1 MSELVHFRHAMR
13 LLTIVP
19 LPSEQRFEPD
29 WLPRAAKYFPL
40 VGLLIGAFLA
50 AVLLAANH
58 VWSGVVPALLAVTAG
73 VLLTGAFHED
83 GLADSADSLGGQ
95 TPERRLA
102 IMQDSRIGSY
112 GTLALIAS
120 VGLRVAA
127 LAVIPSLLAAAALV
141 AAHAGG
147 RCAGVLLINAVPYAA
162 DRVGKIVQSDDPL
175 RRHEVLLACVFAVAG
190 FAPLLVTA
198 WPAGVTAAL
207 AGIVVTVMVAR
218 LAIRLLGGYTGD
230 VAGAI
235 EPLFEIAVLLAV
247 AAWWG
252 R

>member
-1 MSELVHFRHAMR
+1 MSELTHFRHAVR

-19 LPSEQRFEPD
+19 LPSEKSFEPD

-40 VGLLIGAFLA
+40 VGLLIGAFLG
-50 AVLLAANH
+50 AVLLAASQ

-95 TPERRLA
+95 MPERRLA

-120 VGLRVAA
+120 FALRVAA
-127 LAVIPSLLAAAALV
+127 LATLPPWLAAAALV

-147 RCAGVLLINAVPYAA
+147 RCAGVLLINTVPYVA

-175 RRHEVLLACVFAVAG
+175 RRHEVLLACMFALLG
-190 FAPLLVTA
+190 FAPLLAMA

-207 AGIVVTVMVAR
+207 AGIVVAVMAAR

-235 EPLFEIAVLLAV
+235 EQLFEVAVLLAI
-247 AAWWG
+247 AAWG

>member
-1 MSELVHFRHAMR
+1 MSELTHFRHAVR

-19 LPSEQRFEPD
+19 LPSEKSFEPD

-40 VGLLIGAFLA
+40 VGLLLGAVLA
-50 AVLLAANH
+50 AVLLGASAL
-58 VWSGVVPALLAVTAG
+58 WSGLVPALLAVTAG

-102 IMQDSRIGSY
+102 IMKDSRIGSY

-120 VGLRVAA
+120 FALRVAA
-127 LAVIPSLLAAAALV
+127 LAAMPPWTAAVALV

-147 RCAGVLLINAVPYAA
+147 RCAGVLLINTVPYVAE
-162 DRVGKIVQSDDPL
+162 RIGKIVQSDDPL
-175 RRHEVLLACVFAVAG
+175 RRHEVLLTCAFALAG
-190 FAPLLVTA
+190 FAPLAVLA
-198 WPAGVTAAL
+198 WPAAVTAAL
-207 AGIVVTVMVAR
+207 AGIVVSLLAAR

-235 EPLFEIAVLLAV
+235 EQLFEVAVLLAV
-247 AAWWG
+247 AAWV

>member
-1 MSELVHFRHAMR
+1 MSELTHFRHAVR

-19 LPSEQRFEPD
+19 LPSEQSFEPD

-50 AVLLAANH
+50 AMLLAASQ
-58 VWSGVVPALLAVTAG
+58 VWSGVAPALLAVTAG

-95 TPERRLA
+95 TPERRLT
-102 IMQDSRIGSY
+102 IMKDSRIGSY

-120 VGLRVAA
+120 FALRVAA
-127 LAVIPSLLAAAALV
+127 LASMPPWIAAAALV

-147 RCAGVLLINAVPYAA
+147 RCAGVLLINTVPYVAE
-162 DRVGKIVQSDDPL
+162 RVGKIVQSGDPL
-175 RRHEVLLACVFAVAG
+175 RRHEVLLACVFALLG
-190 FAPLLVTA
+190 FAPLLAMA

-207 AGIVVTVMVAR
+207 AGIVVAVMAAR
-218 LAIRLLGGYTGD
+218 LAMRLLGGYTGD

-235 EPLFEIAVLLAV
+235 EQLFEVAVLLAV
-247 AAWWG
+247 AAWG

>member
-1 MSELVHFRHAMR
+1 MSELTHFRHAVR

-19 LPSEQRFEPD
+19 LPSEKSFEPD

-40 VGLLIGAFLA
+40 VGLLLGALLA
-50 AVLLAANH
+50 AVLLAADH
-58 VWSGVVPALLAVTAG
+58 IWSGVVPALLAVTAG

-127 LAVIPSLLAAAALV
+127 LAAMPPWLAAAALI

-147 RCAGVLLINAVPYAA
+147 RCAGMLLINTVPYVAER
-162 DRVGKIVQSDDPL
+162 DRKS
-175 RRHEVLLACVFAVAG
+175 
-190 FAPLLVTA
+190 
-198 WPAGVTAAL
+198 
-207 AGIVVTVMVAR
+207 VV
-218 LAIRLLGGYTGD
+218 
-230 VAGAI
+230 
-235 EPLFEIAVLLAV
+235 
-247 AAWWG
+247 
-252 R
+252 

>member
-1 MSELVHFRHAMR
+1 MSELTHFRHAVR

-19 LPSEQRFEPD
+19 LPSEKSFEPD

-40 VGLLIGAFLA
+40 VGLLIGALLA
-50 AVLLAANH
+50 AVLLAASQA
-58 VWSGVVPALLAVTAG
+58 WSGLLPALLAVTAG

-83 GLADSADSLGGQ
+83 GLADAADSLGGR

-120 VGLRVAA
+120 FALRVAA
-127 LAVIPSLLAAAALV
+127 LAALPPWLAAAALI
-141 AAHAGG
+141 AAHAGA
-147 RCAGVLLINAVPYAA
+147 RCAGVLLINTVPYVA

-175 RRHEVLLACVFAVAG
+175 RRHEVALACAFALAG
-190 FAPLLVTA
+190 FAPLLAMA

-207 AGIVVTVMVAR
+207 AGVVVAVIVAR
-218 LAIRLLGGYTGD
+218 LAMRLLGGYTGD

-235 EPLFEIAVLLAV
+235 EQLFEVAVLLAV
-247 AAWWG
+247 AAWG

>member
-1 MSELVHFRHAMR
+1 MSELTHFRHAVR

-19 LPSEQRFEPD
+19 LPSEKSFEPD

-58 VWSGVVPALLAVTAG
+58 VWSGLVPALLAVTAG

-95 TPERRLA
+95 TAEKRLA
-102 IMQDSRIGSY
+102 IMKDSRIGTY

-120 VGLRVAA
+120 FGLRVAA
-127 LAVIPSLLAAAALV
+127 LAALPPWLAAAALI

-147 RCAGVLLINAVPYAA
+147 RCAGVMLMNTVPYVA

-175 RRHEVLLACVFAVAG
+175 RRHEVLLACAFALLG
-190 FAPLLVTA
+190 FAPLLALA

-207 AGIVVTVMVAR
+207 AGIVVAVLAAR

-235 EPLFEIAVLLAV
+235 EQLFEVVVLLAV
-247 AAWWG
+247 AAWG

>member
-1 MSELVHFRHAMR
+1 M
-13 LLTIVP
+13 
-19 LPSEQRFEPD
+19 
-29 WLPRAAKYFPL
+29 
-40 VGLLIGAFLA
+40 
-50 AVLLAANH
+50 LLAANQ
-58 VWSGVVPALLAVTAG
+58 VWSGLVPALLAVTAG

-120 VGLRVAA
+120 SPCASRRSPPCRLARRRRADRRACGRTLRRRDADQHRA
-127 LAVIPSLLAAAALV
+127 LC
-141 AAHAGG
+141 G
-147 RCAGVLLINAVPYAA
+147 R
-162 DRVGKIVQSDDPL
+162 RVGKIVQSDDPL
-175 RRHEVLLACVFAVAG
+175 RRHEVARLHVRAPRLCALLAM
-190 FAPLLVTA
+190 A

-207 AGIVVTVMVAR
+207 AGIVVAVMAAR
-218 LAIRLLGGYTGD
+218 LAMRLLGGYTGD

-235 EPLFEIAVLLAV
+235 EQLFEVAVLLAV
-247 AAWWG
+247 AAWG